1 MEGQYTLDHD
11 PRTIHS
17 AFVLRSVPLSDHC
30 FAAEIRRVSSSIL
43 TMIDRVPL
51 LPVNTRN
58 PCFFALTISINLPSK
73 NDPPLRDQ
81 TFSLKLI

>member
-1 MEGQYTLDHD
+1 
-11 PRTIHS
+11 
-17 AFVLRSVPLSDHC
+17 
-30 FAAEIRRVSSSIL
+30 
-43 TMIDRVPL
+43 MIDRVPL

-81 TFSLKLI
+81 TFSLNRGGEKNLLDFYLVSSS